1 MSCDLEIQQKNIMKM
16 KRTVM
21 LREKVGW
28 GYGNIRFCLLL
39 LAVILTQKAYLRKSV
54 VLPSTLTLQ
63 LDELGDEYEDSAELM
78 ASISIRVK

>member
-1 MSCDLEIQQKNIMKM
+1 MGAWQLGFAFPCWFQFFSKSI
-16 KRTVM
+16 
-21 LREKVGW
+21 
-28 GYGNIRFCLLL
+28 
-39 LAVILTQKAYLRKSV
+39 LRKSV

>member
-1 MSCDLEIQQKNIMKM
+1 MA
-16 KRTVM
+16 
-21 LREKVGW
+21 
-28 GYGNIRFCLLL
+28 IRFCLLL
-39 LAVILTQKAYLRKSV
+39 LAVILTQKGYLRKSV